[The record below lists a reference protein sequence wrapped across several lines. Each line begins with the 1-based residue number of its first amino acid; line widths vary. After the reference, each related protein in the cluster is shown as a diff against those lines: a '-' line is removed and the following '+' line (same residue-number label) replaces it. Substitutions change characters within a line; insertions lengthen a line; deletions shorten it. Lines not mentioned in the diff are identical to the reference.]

1 MERMGKSA
9 DDMEIIGASENNL
22 KHIDVTIPKG
32 KLVLFVGASGSGKKL
47 SRLNDAMINE
57 KYTQQR

>member
-1 MERMGKSA
+1 MERMGKNT

-32 KLVLFVGASGSGKKL
+32 KLVLFVGASGSGKKKGL
-47 SRLNDAMINE
+47 AKKI
-57 KYTQQR
+57 QRCICSCPHL